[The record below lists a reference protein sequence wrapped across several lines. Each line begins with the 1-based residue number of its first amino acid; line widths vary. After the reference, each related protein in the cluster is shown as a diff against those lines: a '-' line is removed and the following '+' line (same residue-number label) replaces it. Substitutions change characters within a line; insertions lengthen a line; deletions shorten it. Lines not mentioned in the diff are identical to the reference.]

1 MPTKYSK
8 NIFLYILSLIP
19 IIIATPPYLG
29 CGIII
34 ILLLNLLMILGT
46 TFRFVTNKFNTEHS
60 DKIILLLFLVFFVI
74 IYKRL
79 LVLFSPILGMM
90 LGFALYFV
98 PLSSLCLD
106 LLFAKDKYD
115 SPKVFGKNMKY
126 SGLFSLALFFFFLFR
141 EIISFGSISIPV
153 RNGVKILRFLPWSGS
168 FWATVPGGFIILGIV
183 LALVILIDKNL
194 DKVRNTDIK

>member
-60 DKIILLLFLVFFVI
+60 DKIILLLVISFL
-74 IYKRL
+74 L
-79 LVLFSPILGMM
+79 T
-90 LGFALYFV
+90 
-98 PLSSLCLD
+98 SSWLD
-106 LLFAKDKYD
+106 LLFARDKYD
-115 SPKVFGKNMKY
+115 SPKVFGQNMKY

-153 RNGVKILRFLPWSGS
+153 RNGVKILKFLPWSGS

>member
-8 NIFLYILSLIP
+8 NIFLYILSLLP
-19 IIIATPPYLG
+19 ILISTPPYLG

-46 TFRFVTNKFNTEHS
+46 TFRFLTNKFNTEQS
-60 DKIILLLFLVFFVI
+60 DKFMLLLFLVFFVI

-90 LGFALYFV
+90 LGLALYFV

-106 LLFAKDKYD
+106 YLFSNDNYV
-115 SPKVFGKNMKY
+115 SSKVFGKNMKQ
-126 SGLFSLALFFFFLFR
+126 SGLFSLALFVFFLFR
-141 EIISFGSISIPV
+141 EIIAFGSISIPV
-153 RNGVKILRFLPWSGS
+153 RNGVKVLKFLPWSGS
-168 FWATVPGGFIILGIV
+168 FWATIPGGFIILGIV
-183 LALVILIDKNL
+183 LAVVILIDKNL
-194 DKVRNTDIK
+194 DKVRNTKI